1 MKNIVLLIVAM
12 LSLGCTK
19 ENDQPNQ
26 DFTSVYGGV
35 PYKGTVSGTVSI
47 DGGNE
52 FALSGKGSIALMEAT
67 KDSVSIVFLSD
78 LDKLGEINIKV
89 PGKYD
94 GNSFYMED
102 ENPNIYFKIID
113 QNIDGKSI
121 SDRQEMTFK
130 GKLEKESG
138 QMKMIAVFKQ
148 DTESFP
154 KGTRLELN
162 FDTNRAISNS
172 SGDVG
177 GCPTRLV
184 PVWSPNGVVMG
195 MVPDC

>member
-1 MKNIVLLIVAM
+1 MKKIVFLIVAI
-12 LSLGCTK
+12 LSLGCSK
-19 ENDQPNQ
+19 ENDHSNES
-26 DFTSVYGGV
+26 FTSLYGGA
-35 PYKGTVSGTVSI
+35 PYKGTVSGSVSI
-47 DGGNE
+47 DGNE
-52 FALSGKGSIALMEAT
+52 LALSGKGSIALMEAT

-89 PGKYD
+89 PGKFD
-94 GNSFYMED
+94 GKSFYMED

-121 SDRQEMTFK
+121 SDRQEMTFG
-130 GKLEKESG
+130 GKLERERG

-148 DTESFP
+148 ETESFP

-162 FDTNRAISNS
+162 FDTKRDPSNS
-172 SGDVG
+172 NGNPG
-177 GCPTRLV
+177 GCGTRLV